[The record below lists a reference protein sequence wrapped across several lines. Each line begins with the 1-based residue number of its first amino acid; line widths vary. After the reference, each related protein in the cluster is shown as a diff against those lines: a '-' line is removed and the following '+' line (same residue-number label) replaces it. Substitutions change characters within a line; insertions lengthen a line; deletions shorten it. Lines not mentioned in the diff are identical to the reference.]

1 MNEAFES
8 IRKGL
13 KEAIE
18 HAGGKPVKVIV
29 HKPES
34 VDVKAIREK
43 VGVTQ
48 TEFATSFG
56 ISLGTLRHWERG
68 DRKPHGPALVLLNVV
83 AREPKAVLRALAQSK
98 LNTLRCST
106 RMPNKSHAGSLIVS
120 RTN

>member
-1 MNEAFES
+1 VLAVNEAFES

-13 KEAIE
+13 QEAIE
-18 HAGGKPVKVIV
+18 HAEGKPVKAIV

-43 VGVTQ
+43 VGMTQ
-48 TEFATSFG
+48 TEFAASFG

-83 AREPKAVLRALAQSK
+83 AREPTVVLRGCVKRSMEVQADGASVESWQ
-98 LNTLRCST
+98 
-106 RMPNKSHAGSLIVS
+106 
-120 RTN
+120 